1 MFNNNKSTL
10 AGAVA
15 PLVQHLLPA
24 LAARARGMRFRGFA
38 AVSIRSLLPI
48 AGPAGAH
55 AYRHSQVIFFGHDL
69 PMDYARRR

>member
-1 MFNNNKSTL
+1 MFKNNKSSL

-15 PLVQHLLPA
+15 PVLQHLLPA
-24 LAARARGMRFRGFA
+24 LAARARGMRFLRVA
-38 AVSIRSLLPI
+38 AFRSLVPI

-55 AYRHSQVIFFGHDL
+55 AYRYSQVIFFGHDL